1 MPLEG
6 PPTRF
11 IRAARLLDGSG
22 APPVDDG
29 LVVVEGERIAWAG
42 PVTAAPESYRKVV
55 EGAEAPPG
63 SQLVSYSNGT
73 VLPGL
78 IDTHTHFSLPAD
90 GRRYEPVMGESDG
103 LHLLYGVR
111 NARLHLEG
119 GVTTARDLGARRRVA
134 FDLRAGQ
141 RQGLFPAPRLLVAG
155 RSIACTRGHF
165 WFCGEEA
172 DGPDAVRR
180 SVRRLVHEGADVI
193 KVMTTGGGTAGTLPE
208 HASYST
214 AELQALV
221 DEAHGL
227 GRLVV
232 AHCRGLE
239 GMQRAIA
246 AGVDVMEHLQFL
258 APGDAGQPPQ
268 AEFGQQLAD
277 LLGESGVF
285 LSPTIQALGYNIVCR
300 LRARRAAAG
309 LEALTSAEQ
318 QELAETEARV
328 EAHFDILRRLLDM
341 GLADRFIAGS
351 DSGPGTVYFGNL
363 QLDLEALVLAGL
375 SPLQVVAAATSVA
388 ARAVGLAHEIGCLKP
403 GLAADLLVVDGDP
416 ATDIAALRQVRAV
429 YQGGQLVHERR

>member
-1 MPLEG
+1 MGWSSSQANVLP
-6 PPTRF
+6 
-11 IRAARLLDGSG
+11 
-22 APPVDDG
+22 
-29 LVVVEGERIAWAG
+29 G
-42 PVTAAPESYRKVV
+42 PVRSAAAPEMYRRVV
-55 EGAEAPPG
+55 DGAEAPPG
-63 SQLVSYSNGT
+63 SQLVSYADGT

-90 GRRYEPVMGESDG
+90 GRPYEPVMAEPDG

-239 GMQRAIA
+239 GMKRAVT

-258 APGDAGQPPQ
+258 CPGNDGRLPQ
-268 AEFGQQLAD
+268 AAFDQQTAD
-277 LLGESGVF
+277 LLGESDVF
-285 LSPTIQALGYNIVCR
+285 LSPTIQALGYNVVCR
-300 LRARRAAAG
+300 LRARRRDAEG
-309 LEALTSAEQ
+309 PEALTDAEQ
-318 QELAETEARV
+318 QEPARTGRDRSACGS
-328 EAHFDILRRLLDM
+328 AHFNVLRQLLDL
-341 GLADRFIAGS
+341 GLADRLRPCAIAGS
-351 DSGPGTVYFGNL
+351 DSGPGTPSIVGGLRSNL
-363 QLDLEALVLAGL
+363 QLDLEALVADWPVSARSSRSSQAPLDLAGR
-375 SPLQVVAAATSVA
+375 S
-388 ARAVGLAHEIGCLKP
+388 RW
-403 GLAADLLVVDGDP
+403 
-416 ATDIAALRQVRAV
+416 
-429 YQGGQLVHERR
+429 